1 MPRGRQTLPDA
12 RGPLQ
17 NGVRCHRPRGDGS
30 NSQGNHAVL
39 HGAELEHGSERDVQ
53 FGPRCRLR
61 PRSLTRTIRRRIR
74 RVRIGITGLWVM
86 ADGIFLLGDDI
97 TLGGAQ
103 STETLSQT
111 PYGPLIRIM
120 SIRFSQDNQL
130 VGTVSFASREYSPLP
145 QFGLPPQTLK
155 ANETSQ
161 GIGCGPGCSARSR
174 W

>member
-1 MPRGRQTLPDA
+1 MPEQFVTVMPRGRQTLPDA

-74 RVRIGITGLWVM
+74 RARIGITGLWVM

-97 TLGGAQ
+97 TTWGSAVNRDPQLNTSRAVDLDYVYAIFPGQPVSRNGFVCIVGNTA
-103 STETLSQT
+103 LSRN
-111 PYGPLIRIM
+111 LDR
-120 SIRFSQDNQL
+120 L
-130 VGTVSFASREYSPLP
+130 
-145 QFGLPPQTLK
+145 LK
-155 ANETSQ
+155 
-161 GIGCGPGCSARSR
+161 P
-174 W
+174 